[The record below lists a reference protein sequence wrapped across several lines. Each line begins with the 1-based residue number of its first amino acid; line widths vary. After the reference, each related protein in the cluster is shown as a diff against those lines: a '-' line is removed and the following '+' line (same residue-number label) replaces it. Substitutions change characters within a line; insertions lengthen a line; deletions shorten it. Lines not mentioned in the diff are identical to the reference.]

1 MFYSNKVLS
10 TLHHAADI
18 YKKTLTEVPVLT
30 SLRSEPKKL
39 SCKLFEL
46 IVKMWVLLLRL

>member
-10 TLHHAADI
+10 TLHHATDI
-18 YKKTLTEVPVLT
+18 YKKTITQVPVLT

-39 SCKLFEL
+39 SCKLLEL
-46 IVKMWVLLLRL
+46 VIKMRVFLLRL